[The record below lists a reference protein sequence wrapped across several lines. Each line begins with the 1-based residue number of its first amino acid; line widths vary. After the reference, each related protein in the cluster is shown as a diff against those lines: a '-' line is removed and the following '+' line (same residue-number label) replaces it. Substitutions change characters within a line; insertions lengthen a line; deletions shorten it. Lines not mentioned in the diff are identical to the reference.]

1 VSVARPNG
9 APVPAIPINAPVLR
23 RILVAFIRN
32 EVRKVGVE
40 RVVLGLSGGVDSSL
54 AAFLAA
60 EALGP
65 ANVLGI
71 RMPYR
76 ASSKESLEHAEL
88 VSKATGIV
96 TATIE
101 ITPQIDAYF
110 GGLPEATPL
119 RRGNKMARERMTIL
133 YDHSASWNALVL
145 GTSNKTELLLGY
157 GTLHGDMA
165 SALNP
170 LGDLYKTQV
179 WALSEEVGV
188 PEPIVA
194 KQPSADLWQ
203 GQTDEHELGF
213 EYREVDRLLYLM
225 VDERYEDDDL
235 AAAGFA
241 SAFVAKVRGMVQRSQ
256 FKRRLPVIA
265 KVSARTIDRDFRY
278 ARDWGC

>member
-1 VSVARPNG
+1 VP
-9 APVPAIPINAPVLR
+9 PPAIPINTPVLR

-54 AAFLAA
+54 AAVLAA

-76 ASSKESLEHAEL
+76 TSSKESLEHAEL
-88 VSKATGIV
+88 VANATGIA

-110 GGLPEATPL
+110 AQFPDATPL

-133 YDHSASWNALVL
+133 YDHSASWRALVL

-179 WALSEEVGV
+179 WALSAAVGV
-188 PEPIVA
+188 PAPIVE

-203 GQTDEHELGF
+203 GQTDERELGF
-213 EYREVDRLLYLM
+213 EYREVDRLLYLL
-225 VDERYEDDDL
+225 VDERYEDEDL

-241 SAFVAKVRGMVQRSQ
+241 PAFVAKVRGMVQRSQ

>member
-1 VSVARPNG
+1 VSVASPR
-9 APVPAIPINAPVLR
+9 ATLVPAIPINTPVLR

-76 ASSKESLEHAEL
+76 TSSAESLAHAAL
-88 VSKATGIV
+88 VAEATGIA

-110 GGLPEATPL
+110 ERFPAATPL

-133 YDHSASWNALVL
+133 YDHSASWRALVL

-188 PEPIVA
+188 PAPIVA

-203 GQTDEHELGF
+203 GQTDERELGF
-213 EYREVDRLLYLM
+213 EYREVDRLLYRM
-225 VDERYEDDDL
+225 VDERYEDEDL

-241 SAFVAKVRGMVQRSQ
+241 ADFVAKVRGMVQRSQ